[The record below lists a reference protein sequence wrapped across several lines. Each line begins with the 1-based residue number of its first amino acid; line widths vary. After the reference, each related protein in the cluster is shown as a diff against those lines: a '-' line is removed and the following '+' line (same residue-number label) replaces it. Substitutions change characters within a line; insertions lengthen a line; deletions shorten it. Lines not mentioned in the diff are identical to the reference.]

1 LLVHAHVYKCAYVC
15 SIYTYTNVCG
25 MYVAYIGIQM
35 CICIP
40 MCICIHMRIRLIMH
54 VYTYICTFV
63 YVYILHT
70 HAHLYTYI
78 YTLPHAHTTHP
89 PDHACVCVHA
99 CRSDTLTQR
108 MHTYTHTHTDRHT
121 HEHISIS
128 CCMCMHTGRPLTLTH
143 CIYIHTYTY
152 TQTDT
157 RMSRKRTES
166 HYAKRRFSVGSA
178 FFKKFVGGHADPT
191 TGIVSNDCVVSSTNR
206 MISLFLLHISP
217 RGKIVSLGAT
227 RSLCGTH
234 THINYMNANTRTSMY
249 VYTGTYTST

>member
-1 LLVHAHVYKCAYVC
+1 MYTHAHPPDHACVHIHMHICVR
-15 SIYTYTNVCG
+15 IYTTYT
-25 MYVAYIGIQM
+25 
-35 CICIP
+35 
-40 MCICIHMRIRLIMH
+40 
-54 VYTYICTFV
+54 CTFV
-63 YVYILHT
+63 YVYIYTPTRT
-70 HAHLYTYI
+70 HNTPAWSRMCMRACMQVW
-78 YTLPHAHTTHP
+78 HAHTTHAYI
-89 PDHACVCVHA
+89 HA
-99 CRSDTLTQR
+99 
-108 MHTYTHTHTDRHT
+108 HTHTDRHT